1 MLSRKYK
8 SSRNDEK
15 IENILTLI
23 TKHKYDALDKQIDE
37 FHINDKMPKVEPND
51 DNPNYG
57 TSK

>member
-57 TSK
+57 KSK